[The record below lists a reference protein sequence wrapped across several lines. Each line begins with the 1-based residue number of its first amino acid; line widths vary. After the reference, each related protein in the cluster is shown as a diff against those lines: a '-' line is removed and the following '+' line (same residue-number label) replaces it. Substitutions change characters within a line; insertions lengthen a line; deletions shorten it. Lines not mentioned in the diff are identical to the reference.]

1 MRRSNLHRAIF
12 VDLDRVSRLHPV
24 ELNLVQGGIAAP
36 GNDIALTF
44 GRSDFARGPGRTNVL
59 WLWRIRPES

>member
-12 VDLDRVSRLHPV
+12 VDLDRVSCLHPV
-24 ELNLVQGGIAAP
+24 ERNVVDSGVTAP
-36 GNDIALTF
+36 GDDIALTF
-44 GRSDFARGPGRTNVL
+44 GRSDLVSGPGRANVL